1 MEKASP
7 ASRVVVVDWHNTLE
21 VGGDA
26 PGPNTTGLNKLL
38 SEADVHLLSFV
49 GTGKRKKQVD
59 MDMATL

>member
-1 MEKASP
+1 M
-7 ASRVVVVDWHNTLE
+7 VDWHNTLE